1 MQVERPLGKPKV
13 YCEKCRITGPV
24 VGQRQLKCSINTCF
38 PSGRNRANIA
48 VQQKSKKV
56 FAHPS
61 SSSESNSFDFRAAPR
76 ARKEMD
82 EELWAVPPCQDTRR
96 DASCNFGIQG
106 IWKTWGVCKDSPKK
120 PKHKPSCAVGMRF
133 PYWQTKAG

>member
-82 EELWAVPPCQDTRR
+82 EELWAVLPVRTHAEMLHAILAFRE
-96 DASCNFGIQG
+96 SGKLGEYVKI
-106 IWKTWGVCKDSPKK
+106 PKK
-120 PKHKPSCAVGMRF
+120 NPSINQAVLWG
-133 PYWQTKAG
+133 